1 MLECEKRGNIDRMEM
16 FGTFNMGVGM
26 VVVVEETDA
35 EKVLS
40 LLDDAYEIGE
50 IVEHTEKIV
59 LERGLTFM
67 LE

>member
-26 VVVVEETDA
+26 VVVVDEQNVS
-35 EKVLS
+35 KVLE

-50 IVEHTEKIV
+50 IVENPEKIK
-59 LERGLTFM
+59 LL
-67 LE
+67 